1 MWNGYNASRLGE
13 ARIATKCPSAS
24 AWPLLA
30 WAVLLGLSAKSLWQ
44 ENADRRAAEAAGA
57 FGVEGFL
64 AVPVAGSDARAAPG
78 TVKAILKPWCG
89 CGSPLS
95 APRRP

>member
-1 MWNGYNASRLGE
+1 MRLE
-13 ARIATKCPSAS
+13 YATKCPSAVS
-24 AWPLLA
+24 GRP
-30 WAVLLGLSAKSLWQ
+30 GLSAKSLWQ

-64 AVPVAGSDARAAPG
+64 AVPFAGSDARAAPG
-78 TVKAILKPWCG
+78 TVKAILKPWWG
-89 CGSPLS
+89 SGSPLS